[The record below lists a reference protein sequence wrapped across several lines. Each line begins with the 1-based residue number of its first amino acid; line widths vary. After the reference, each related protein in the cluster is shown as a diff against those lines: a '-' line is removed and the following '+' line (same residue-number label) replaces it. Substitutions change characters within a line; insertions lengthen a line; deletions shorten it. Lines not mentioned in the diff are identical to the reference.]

1 MSHIDDYI
9 ANHVD
14 DPINIAPFL
23 GLHQAAAKEREKK
36 LFLILKLFLHLVYN
50 YFE

>member
-1 MSHIDDYI
+1 MSHIDDYR

-14 DPINIAPFL
+14 HPINVAPFL

-36 LFLILKLFLHLVYN
+36 LFFNVETLLTLSLQLF
-50 YFE
+50 